1 MSNRQPAQ
9 RETPSPSTGNLL
21 NWLTI
26 APSIWYL
33 DDHFLAPLFYNSTKN
48 KVYQLQEEDK
58 VLAKEGKSRSSRA
71 RTVVSLAVGLL
82 LAWLSVPIV
91 ANLASSSQTMNRSFD
106 PLRLFNTYGAFGSV
120 TKQRTEVV
128 LEGTLAADPDNP
140 KAIWEEYDF
149 KCKPGALTKVGQT
162 RDVCTLILKS
172 RHLVSSLHT
181 TIDLTGKCGLLPSRN
196 INRTHGW

>member
-1 MSNRQPAQ
+1 M
-9 RETPSPSTGNLL
+9 
-21 NWLTI
+21 TI

-33 DDHFLAPLFYNSTKN
+33 DDRFLAPLFYTSTKN

-106 PLRLFNTYGAFGSV
+106 PLRLVNTYGAFGSV

-128 LEGTLAADPDNP
+128 VEGTLAADSHNP

-149 KCKPGALTKVGQT
+149 NCKPEALTKVGQAHE
-162 RDVCTLILKS
+162 VCTLILSS
-172 RHLVSSLHT
+172 RLRV
-181 TIDLTGKCGLLPSRN
+181 
-196 INRTHGW
+196 

>member
-1 MSNRQPAQ
+1 M
-9 RETPSPSTGNLL
+9 
-21 NWLTI
+21 TI

-33 DDHFLAPLFYNSTKN
+33 DDRFLAPLFYTSTKN

-106 PLRLFNTYGAFGSV
+106 PLRLVIPTV
-120 TKQRTEVV
+120 P
-128 LEGTLAADPDNP
+128 LAA
-140 KAIWEEYDF
+140 
-149 KCKPGALTKVGQT
+149 
-162 RDVCTLILKS
+162 
-172 RHLVSSLHT
+172 
-181 TIDLTGKCGLLPSRN
+181 
-196 INRTHGW
+196 